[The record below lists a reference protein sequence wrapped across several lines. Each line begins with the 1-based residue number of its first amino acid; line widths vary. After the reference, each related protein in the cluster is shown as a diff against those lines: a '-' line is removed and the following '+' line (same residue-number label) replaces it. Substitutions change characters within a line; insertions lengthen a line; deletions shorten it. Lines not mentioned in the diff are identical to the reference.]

1 MRMSDEAAPV
11 HAERKLRACAACHRR
26 QRKDASW
33 RRGWKAAYDDIK
45 NTATNHI
52 NGLLD
57 LDTAYREY
65 YPIPVMQFNGKSY
78 YAIAIQLENF
88 YQPMRKIQWWGAI
101 NGIIS
106 TLKPKRLPLT
116 DIQLHEQFKKRFG
129 YKKAIKCKNVP
140 FGLKSAAMTGLAAI
154 FHTFCRKTP
163 ISELGVLDD
172 AGYAI
177 IHHAAMHNRVAIVC
191 QLARAGFN
199 LNQRRSD
206 HFSSPG
212 KMGLQDLR
220 TMTERT
226 GPTAL
231 HLAAQCG
238 SLEVLSCLLSLKA
251 DYMLH
256 DRRGW
261 MAIHFAAFYGS
272 IPCIRAL
279 YRKDPALL
287 EMETAAEYQSTA
299 MLLAATSGACDA
311 LQYLLSLGANWKKT
325 DSVGNNIIHLATL
338 YFHTH
343 TLKYIMDLN
352 IPELHVW
359 QHLVEM
365 LKSIESHRKEMALRC
380 LEVLCVLKE
389 NFWKSIFEAGSIP
402 CLVELLKSDQVD
414 LQCVTSGVLS
424 NISNQMPVA
433 KVLVESGAIPVLI
446 SLLHSQ
452 QPELQSRC
460 SIILSDIA
468 QVENNQNIIAEM
480 DGISPLVQLLHGD
493 LEDVLINAVNCIRM
507 LCIKNPANQRAI
519 KDLGGIPLLVEFLSA
534 KSDVL
539 LSASSV
545 AIAELARGN
554 KLIQDTIAKENAID
568 SLINIIHVRK
578 INIQVKAAMAV
589 EALADQ
595 NATIQKEFLDKSVAK
610 PILKLLKVFQLEVRE
625 QGCTALWALAGQ
637 TLKQQ
642 KTMAEQI
649 GYNFIIDML
658 LSPSDKMQYVGGQAV
673 IALSRDSKRHQDQI
687 CEGNGISPLVRLL
700 RNSRVAVGTLLS
712 IIKALGTMC
721 IGVAHIS
728 NPVTQDKIS
737 EEQALPTLVHL
748 LKTHSSLEIKVEVAC
763 TLACI
768 VLRNAK
774 LQHQLQE
781 KEGLKYTDILDLL
794 YLPQKDICLR
804 AGYALALFAYNNTL
818 QQFYILQTG
827 GINLTIYQPFLQSDI
842 ETDRA
847 GAAFQIVVLAR
858 VIVDMDQVTLTAR
871 GVTILTELLNSENS
885 ATLVLAGQLL
895 ASLAHTRSGI
905 PEVITTLGTVECL
918 CNHLYSEEEEV
929 RVASANALGY
939 LTFNRTAYRHLLVEC
954 RNRPKLYVLMISNLS
969 RDAKISKDFTEEF
982 RMQKQIGLPSLSLA
996 INGGPP
1002 VNPTS
1007 RKGRLAAFKDADT
1020 EQQHWKGHLRSK
1032 SAVVYST
1039 HKCRTADARNHTAAG
1054 FTHLSTP
1061 AARRAKTA
1069 HLGNVKLI

>member
-658 LSPSDKMQYVGGQAV
+658 LSPSDKMQYVG
-673 IALSRDSKRHQDQI
+673 
-687 CEGNGISPLVRLL
+687 
-700 RNSRVAVGTLLS
+700 
-712 IIKALGTMC
+712 
-721 IGVAHIS
+721 VAHIS

-982 RMQKQIGLPSLSLA
+982 RMQKQIGLPSLRGQ
-996 INGGPP
+996 I
-1002 VNPTS
+1002 
-1007 RKGRLAAFKDADT
+1007 
-1020 EQQHWKGHLRSK
+1020 H
-1032 SAVVYST
+1032 
-1039 HKCRTADARNHTAAG
+1039 
-1054 FTHLSTP
+1054 
-1061 AARRAKTA
+1061 RAP
-1069 HLGNVKLI
+1069 LIWP